1 MTKGLG
7 DDEIQII
14 TDAIE
19 FEIKKLDKLIE
30 SGLEEKFKYLII
42 GKIKG
47 MMEVLRLFT

>member
-1 MTKGLG
+1 MLEDTDIEKV
-7 DDEIQII
+7 

-19 FEIKKLDKLIE
+19 FEIEKLDSLIE